1 MTEETMNTNKQKIT
15 LADLICNGISFTVN
29 ATLIRLKGFRFDIIV
44 QTLQSVKADSKM
56 TIMLMVIMMWIVMM
70 IPYPLIDHGNCGV
83 VAMIVIVVVV
93 TILTIM
99 IVMITVPPSFLD
111 FVSESL

>member
-1 MTEETMNTNKQKIT
+1 MTEETMNTNIQKIT

-99 IVMITVPPSFLD
+99 ICLLYTSPSPRD
-111 FVSESL
+111 